1 MFVDKVKVSIKA
13 GNGGNGAVSFR
24 HEIYVDKGGPDG
36 GDGGNGGNVVLTA
49 SNNQNTLANFRYN
62 KLIKAQNGQNGSKAR
77 KHGRSAQDLIVAVP
91 VGTSVLDENGDLVV
105 DLTEAD
111 QTFVVASGGK
121 GGFGNAHFTSSV
133 RQAPRVA
140 EKGESGQSGDYTLE
154 LKILADVGLIGLP
167 NAGKSSL
174 LASISNARPEI
185 ADYPFTTLIPHL
197 GVVDVGGES
206 ILFAD
211 IPGLIEGAS
220 DGKGLGDEF
229 LRHVSRCSVLLHL
242 IDVNSNDI
250 TKDYQ
255 TIRSELSAY
264 SPQIAKKPEIIA
276 LTKAETLT
284 DDLIDMQ
291 LQLLAEVLPKK
302 AKVYVISA
310 FAKRGLDDLLFSL
323 KKQVTS
329 SKNKQNKA
337 KKVKQEDLPVIRLT
351 DTQDAWT
358 IAKTDKGYV
367 VTGRKIERFAE
378 RTDFTNSH
386 GLQRLRDIMKKMGIM
401 HQLKRDGINAGEMI
415 IIGEPPKG
423 ELEY

>member
-1 MFVDKVKVSIKA
+1 MFVDKVKVNIKA

-36 GDGGNGGNVVLTA
+36 GDGGNGGDVVLVA
-49 SNNQNTLANFRYN
+49 SNNQNTLANFRYK
-62 KLIKAQNGQNGSKAR
+62 KLIKAQDGQNGSKAR
-77 KHGRSAQDLIVAVP
+77 KHGRSAQDLVVAVP
-91 VGTSVLDENGDLVV
+91 VGTSVFDENGDLVV
-105 DLTEAD
+105 DLAEAN
-111 QTFVVASGGK
+111 QTYVISEGGK

-140 EKGESGQSGDYTLE
+140 EKGEKGQSGEYILE

-197 GVVDVGGES
+197 GVVDLDCKS
-206 ILFAD
+206 ILFAY

-250 TKDYQ
+250 AKDYQ
-255 TIRSELSAY
+255 TIRSELKAY
-264 SPQIAKKPEIIA
+264 SPKIAIKPEIIA

-291 LQLLAEVLPKK
+291 LQLLAEVMPKK
-302 AKVYVISA
+302 TQAYVISA
-310 FAKRGLDDLLFSL
+310 YAKRGLDKLLYSL
-323 KKQVTS
+323 QKLVES
-329 SKNKQNKA
+329 SKNKQIKLKKA
-337 KKVKQEDLPVIRLT
+337 KEAGLPVIRLK
-351 DTQDAWT
+351 DTQDAWA
-358 IAKTDKGYV
+358 INKTDKGFV

-378 RTDFTNSH
+378 RTDFTSPH
-386 GLQRLRDIMKKMGIM
+386 GLQRLRDIMKKMGII
-401 HQLKRDGINAGEMI
+401 HQLKRDGIDPGQII
-415 IIGEPPKG
+415 IIGDPPKG
-423 ELEY
+423 EIEY